1 MAAVTLD
8 EVKLY
13 LRVDCDEE
21 DTTIAVLMEAA
32 TALIKEQAG
41 KNKKVLS
48 VNGEVIESPL
58 EDLPLFQ
65 TCVKQLV
72 AHWFERRG
80 AQGLQQ
86 QSLPFSV
93 DMIIDHFKLSYD
105 YQ

>member
-1 MAAVTLD
+1 MGAVTLE

-13 LRVDCDEE
+13 LRVDYDEE
-21 DTTIAVLMEAA
+21 DATIAGLMEAA
-32 TALIKEQAG
+32 TALIKEQCG
-41 KNKKVLS
+41 KNKRVS
-48 VNGEVIESPL
+48 IVDGEVAESSL